1 MIFAVVGILPARGAV
16 ACELLTLP
24 TETSVVHLVWFIFDS
39 TAVLDQP
46 LHQERRPQFLFKH
59 EYIMRSFRRERY
71 RGMPCTQGK
80 RECGSSKSWSWMTM
94 DLDNINSGRFVFST
108 LGV

>member
-1 MIFAVVGILPARGAV
+1 MIFAVVGTLPARGAV

-24 TETSVVHLVWFIFDS
+24 TETSAVHLVWFIFDS

-59 EYIMRSFRRERY
+59 EYIMRSLRRERY
-71 RGMPCTQGK
+71 RSMPCTQGK
-80 RECGSSKSWSWMTM
+80 RECGSSKSCSPAFVSRATCLSIV
-94 DLDNINSGRFVFST
+94 DLSLIHI
-108 LGV
+108 